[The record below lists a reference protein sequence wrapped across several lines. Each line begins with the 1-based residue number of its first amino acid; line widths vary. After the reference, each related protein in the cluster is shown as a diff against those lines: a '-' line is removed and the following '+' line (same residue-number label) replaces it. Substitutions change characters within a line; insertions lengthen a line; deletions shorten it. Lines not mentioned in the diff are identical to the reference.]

1 MKSFYESINPDQLIL
16 MAKQNAIWKFFFA
29 NLAIMTK
36 YNLRIFSLLC
46 VITLT
51 FLLSACGAPVNK
63 IKKLKVSPDP
73 SILRVGVSTNAPP
86 LIYKKNNKITG
97 LEADLAER
105 FGKYTGRKVQFI
117 EMDWKD
123 QIDALENNE
132 IDIIMSGMSITDA
145 RRYRVAFSNPYLRSG
160 QILLVR
166 LRDKPLFSTGIYS
179 LMNSNHV
186 IGTVKNTTGDLFI
199 TKTINGVEVKSF
211 TTSEDAVQALLKK
224 EIDAFVYD
232 APMVCYYAAVNEN
245 NKLAPILTLATEEY
259 IAWGIRKEDTEL
271 LNQANMFLTE
281 LQNSQT
287 LQRIIRTWVPYM

>member
-1 MKSFYESINPDQLIL
+1 MK
-16 MAKQNAIWKFFFA
+16 KH
-29 NLAIMTK
+29 
-36 YNLRIFSLLC
+36 NLRLLSVLY

-51 FLLSACGAPVNK
+51 FLLSACGASVHKTNR
-63 IKKLKVSPDP
+63 LKVAPDP
-73 SILRVGVSTNAPP
+73 SVLRVGVSTNAPP
-86 LIYKKNNKITG
+86 LIFKKNNKIIG
-97 LEADLAER
+97 LEADLAEKL
-105 FGKYTGRKVQFI
+105 GKYTGRKVQFI

-123 QIDALENNE
+123 QIDALEKNE

-145 RRYRVAFSNPYLRSG
+145 RRYRIAFSNPYLRSG

-166 LRDKPLFSTGIYS
+166 LSDKPLFLTGIYS
-179 LMNSNHV
+179 LMNSRYV

-211 TTSEDAVQALLKK
+211 ATSDDAVQALINKK
-224 EIDAFVYD
+224 IDAFVYD

-259 IAWGIRKEDTEL
+259 IAWGIRKEDTKL
-271 LNQANMFLTE
+271 LEQANMFLTE

-287 LQRIIRTWVPYM
+287 LQRIIRTWIPYM